1 MYELEI
7 TQVQNRCDELAVSR
21 SASALSGLKE
31 STGRLQKKI
40 ADTDVRILGIF
51 EELDSLSHQ
60 IDTLKEKIEAHERDN
75 LQLMAQKKG
84 LAEIRKEKIPNPK
97 VIVNGCIVAGTK
109 ITGPNA
115 DVRLKW
121 DHSNCIIQE
130 KKSEDGF
137 SSAVS
142 MVVSFDD
149 H

>member
-1 MYELEI
+1 
-7 TQVQNRCDELAVSR
+7 
-21 SASALSGLKE
+21 
-31 STGRLQKKI
+31 
-40 ADTDVRILGIF
+40 
-51 EELDSLSHQ
+51 
-60 IDTLKEKIEAHERDN
+60 
-75 LQLMAQKKG
+75 
-84 LAEIRKEKIPNPK
+84 
-97 VIVNGCIVAGTK
+97 VIVHGCIVAGTK